1 MSTTYNEFRHASPVE
16 RIVGQELQPWK
27 RATTAKLLEIEARL
41 SALEAATAPRVN
53 NRIPV
58 PAVNNRIPPPGGARL
73 IDGGRGRRRSKRRHR
88 TRRHR

>member
-1 MSTTYNEFRHASPVE
+1 MNDYRFASPVE

-41 SALEAATAPRVN
+41 GALEAAAAPRAN
-53 NRIPV
+53 NRMPV
-58 PAVNNRIPPPGGARL
+58 PAVNNRIPPPGAARR
-73 IDGGRGRRRSKRRHR
+73 IDGGRGRRHSQRRHR